1 MKAKGLLTLMA
12 AASLAGCGAAQ
23 QLDDVLGAVLA
34 PQGNNQVSGEVL
46 AVDTR
51 NQQIQIR
58 TAEGQ
63 TGYVNYDANTRVVYN
78 NQQYNVTSL
87 ERGDLVSMTVQT
99 VNTNQVYTNEITVT
113 QSAQDRAGTSTGT
126 SGLQRLEGTI
136 GLIDRNRGTF
146 ELRSGGT
153 TVVVSLAYNATSAVR
168 DRYSRIRS
176 GDVVRLEGR
185 WVGQNNLQVERFL

>member
-1 MKAKGLLTLMA
+1 MKAKGLLTLLA
-12 AASLAGCGAAQ
+12 AASLSGCGAAQ

-34 PQGNNQVSGEVL
+34 PQGNQQVAGEVL

-87 ERGDLVSMTVQT
+87 ERGDVVSMTVQT
-99 VNTNQVYTNEITVT
+99 VNSNQVYTNEITVT
-113 QSAQDRAGTSTGT
+113 QSAQDRAGTTNTGT
-126 SGLQRLEGTI
+126 SSLQRIEGTVSI
-136 GLIDRNRGTF
+136 IDRNRGTF

-153 TVVVSLAYNATSAVR
+153 TVVVALAYNATSAVR

-185 WVGQNNLQVERFL
+185 WVGQNTMQVERF